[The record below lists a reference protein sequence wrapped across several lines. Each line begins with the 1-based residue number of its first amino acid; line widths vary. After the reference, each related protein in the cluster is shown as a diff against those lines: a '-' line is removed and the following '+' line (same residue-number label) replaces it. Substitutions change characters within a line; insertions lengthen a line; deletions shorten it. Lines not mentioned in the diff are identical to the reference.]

1 MLVVDP
7 VDYNDTFIAVAGDSA
22 ATVSTVPSA
31 KPESPSV
38 ASRTFAMIWRL
49 PYKYTSGELIERWTL
64 LPDGL
69 ALLEGK
75 AVAGLRAGLPSA
87 GVSTQASRCRG

>member
-1 MLVVDP
+1 MTSRRRVALRHEKWLHRDP
-7 VDYNDTFIAVAGDSA
+7 VDYNDTFIAVADDSA
-22 ATVSTVPSA
+22 ATVGTVPPA

-38 ASRTFAMIWRL
+38 ASRTFEMIWRH

-69 ALLEGK
+69 ART
-75 AVAGLRAGLPSA
+75 A
-87 GVSTQASRCRG
+87 